1 MIKKYKAPPIKK
13 SKSKISYG
21 ISKMDGVKSKSIG
34 VMTPLGSSYSINK
47 DPFSTTYSV
56 SGTTKRGASISTR
69 ITKPKHGTRKD
80 IDYGIQVIKKF

>member
-1 MIKKYKAPPIKK
+1 
-13 SKSKISYG
+13 
-21 ISKMDGVKSKSIG
+21 
-34 VMTPLGSSYSINK
+34 MTPLGSSYSINK

>member
-56 SGTTKRGASISTR
+56 SGTTKRGASISASV
-69 ITKPKHGTRKD
+69 TKPK
-80 IDYGIQVIKKF
+80 YGKSYYGLQVLKKF